1 MRGRALYFYALKED
15 IIDRIRELEEK
26 LGGLQYVYS
35 RVYKE
40 PKLKIYNSIDEM
52 PDIGVVKP
60 YRDRYMIA
68 LKSDRFSIETVELSE
83 EIREVEGDYNYFAK
97 DEKGGVYFVP
107 SGIYKGTED
116 CVIKGE
122 INTVSED
129 ETRQTIFKELKKSL
143 LKNMMLTRKGDITYV
158 GKSIIENKEKYRLL
172 YGGIKSNPDY
182 DLDISE
188 AVWKEK
194 GRNKRLSDNSK
205 NKPWNWENSRGRI
218 NKGITGRVKNRR
230 KI

>member
-40 PKLKIYNSIDEM
+40 PKLKIYNSIDEI

-158 GKSIIENKEKYRLL
+158 GKSIIKNKEKYRLL
-172 YGGIKSNPDY
+172 YGEIDSNPDY
-182 DLDISE
+182 ELDISE

-194 GRNKRLSDNSK
+194 
-205 NKPWNWENSRGRI
+205 E
-218 NKGITGRVKNRR
+218 R
-230 KI
+230 KKKI

>member
-1 MRGRALYFYALKED
+1 MYTAEY
-15 IIDRIRELEEK
+15 IRN
-26 LGGLQYVYS
+26 QNW
-35 RVYKE
+35 
-40 PKLKIYNSIDEM
+40 KIYNSIDEI

-194 GRNKRLSDNSK
+194 GRKK
-205 NKPWNWENSRGRI
+205 K
-218 NKGITGRVKNRR
+218 
-230 KI
+230 